1 MAGKGQKWYQ
11 VLHQV
16 ASTVNSSLELPQVL
30 EAVVEN
36 AAQAMGCKASSLRLL
51 SPRRRRL
58 LMSAA
63 YGLSD
68 AYLRKGPVEVEKSGV
83 DREALEGKVVV
94 IRDAA
99 TDPRFQYPEEAA
111 REHIASVLVVP
122 LEIRGKP
129 IGVLRVYTEEPRD
142 FSEQEVEFLQAIAD
156 ISALAIENA
165 RLHQAL
171 RADLEALTAF
181 EYRLFDL

>member
-1 MAGKGQKWYQ
+1 MPTEKQRWYQ

-30 EAVVEN
+30 EAVVES
-36 AAQAMGCKASSLRLL
+36 AAQAMDCKASSLRLL

-68 AYLRKGPVEVEKSGV
+68 AYLRKGPVEVAKSGV
-83 DREALEGKVVV
+83 DKEALDGKVV
-94 IRDAA
+94 IIGDAS
-99 TDPRFQYPEEAA
+99 TDPGFQYPEDAA
-111 REHIASVLVVP
+111 RERIASVLVVP

-129 IGVLRVYTEEPRD
+129 IGVLRVYTDKPRD
-142 FSEQEVEFLQAIAD
+142 FDQEEVEFLQAIAD
-156 ISALAIENA
+156 LSAIAIENA
-165 RLHQAL
+165 RLHQSL
-171 RADLEALTAF
+171 RTEFEALTAF
-181 EYRLFDL
+181 EYRLYDL

>member
-1 MAGKGQKWYQ
+1 MPRETQRWYQ

-30 EAVVEN
+30 EAVVES
-36 AAQAMGCKASSLRLL
+36 AAQAMDCKASSLRLL

-63 YGLSD
+63 YGLTD

-83 DREALEGKVVV
+83 DREALEGKVVI

-99 TDPRFQYPEEAA
+99 TDPLFQYPEEAA
-111 REHIASVLVVP
+111 KEHIASVLVVP

-129 IGVLRVYTEEPRD
+129 IGVLRVYTDQPRD
-142 FSEQEVEFLQAIAD
+142 FDPDEVEFLQAIAD
-156 ISALAIENA
+156 LSAIAIENA
-165 RLHQAL
+165 RLHQSL
-171 RADLEALTAF
+171 RADFDALTAF